1 MQPLDIQ
8 ETCNR
13 VDVEPDAVTERL
25 ATLFFAVL
33 GLSATSWGG
42 LALMAQLERR
52 YVERKPLLTQEAFAD
67 LVAIAWAVP
76 GPVACNVAIGL
87 GYALRG
93 PLGALLAG
101 LASVIPFF
109 VAMIALALAY
119 LHHSLPAVLNPDV
132 LPRFRVVLVCLIAV
146 TLWRQSRS
154 LLKARPE
161 QAIAAISTLLL
172 WLEPAPVVF
181 VGVLCGSFA
190 FGWFTGSHKNSDAR
204 ATLPPLARHEWAAFG
219 FYAVALAVFA
229 LVPLDAVQSMAI
241 DTLRQAG
248 ASLSLFG
255 GGFSAFPVLRSLFV
269 GGAHGVSADTF
280 NTAFTLSAIVPGPLL
295 NVVPFLGQL
304 SGGAAGAVL
313 ATVAF
318 FAPTG
323 ALAVFAHRWL
333 GILRQS
339 PRFEHALG
347 FLRAATTAFL
357 ADAVL
362 RLLPNIP
369 VTGVNVL
376 LAGASLFTLG
386 KLKLPVY
393 WLYLAVAASSLVT

>member
-1 MQPLDIQ
+1 MQPLDIH
-8 ETCNR
+8 EVCDR
-13 VDVEPDAVTERL
+13 VDVQQIVVRERL
-25 ATLFFAVL
+25 ITLFFAVL

-76 GPVACNVAIGL
+76 GPVACNVAVGL

-93 PLGALLAG
+93 SLGALVAG

-109 VAMIALALAY
+109 IAMVALALAY
-119 LHHSLPAVLNPDV
+119 LHHSLPAVLNPAV

-154 LLKARPE
+154 LLKKRPE
-161 QAIAAISTLLL
+161 QAIAAIATLLL
-172 WLEPAPVVF
+172 WLEPAPAVF
-181 VGVLCGSFA
+181 VGVLCGAFA
-190 FGWFTGSHKNSDAR
+190 FGWLTGPRRGRDAR
-204 ATLPPLARHEWAAFG
+204 ARLPSLARHEWAAFG
-219 FYAVALAVFA
+219 FYAVALTVFA
-229 LVPLDAVQSMAI
+229 LVPLDAVPSRTI
-241 DTLRQAG
+241 DTLRQVG

-255 GGFSAFPVLRSLFV
+255 GGFSAFPILRSLFV

-304 SGGAAGAVL
+304 CGGVSGAVL
-313 ATVAF
+313 ATMAF

-347 FLRAATTAFL
+347 YSRAAATAFL

-369 VTGVNVL
+369 ATSVDVL

-393 WLYLAVAASSLVT
+393 WLYLAVAVSSLVT